1 MSINVRTIVFM
12 VQKVYSFMTKIKGKN
27 NKETLMLRYKT
38 TRIRLTAIITL
49 SWNIRGDINTQN
61 ISYTNAQLR
70 RADATCTEIL

>member
-1 MSINVRTIVFM
+1 MGINVRTIVFIM
-12 VQKVYSFMTKIKGKN
+12 QKVYSFMSSKKGKN

-38 TRIRLTAIITL
+38 MRTTLTAIITL

-70 RADATCTEIL
+70 RADATCIGIL